1 MTAMDSFTSLLEA
14 LEPDYNPDYWSDVV
28 MHSVGT
34 QLGALDQEGWSRLMQ
49 EWKPRPVAWRL
60 RLAGALVLVE
70 DPRAMDLLVAMLGA
84 AEPAVGS
91 AVAEALLEKGYRWS
105 PEVSLL
111 ADLERHLG
119 QAAPH
124 EQEPI
129 RRLMA
134 RLPA

>member
-1 MTAMDSFTSLLEA
+1 MDSFTSLIEV

-28 MHSVGT
+28 LHSAGE
-34 QLGALDQEGWSRLMQ
+34 QLGALDEEGWSRLGS
-49 EWKPRPVAWRL
+49 EWKQRPGAWRQ
-60 RLAGALVLVE
+60 RLSQALTLVE
-70 DPRAMDLLVAMLGA
+70 DPRAMELLVAMLGS

-105 PEVSLL
+105 PEVSLR

-129 RRLMA
+129 RRLLG
-134 RLPA
+134 RLPS